1 MKMSIQNQHKE
12 EYKETT
18 VLVAEINGRIE
29 AYTVAWLVGDEL
41 QVIDLAVDKA
51 WRRHGLGKLLMER
64 LIKMWYAW
72 LHAASRNFSQLML
85 SEASAVKPA
94 FKAVIPCYCVMSGRR
109 WM

>member
-1 MKMSIQNQHKE
+1 MGQYSCGNAGSFFLFSAAFKASLTSGHRFMKTSIENQHKE

-41 QVIDLAVDKA
+41 QVIDLAVDRA

-64 LIKMWYAW
+64 LIKMWYAQ
-72 LHAASRNFSQLML
+72 LCPVSCVSQ
-85 SEASAVKPA
+85 
-94 FKAVIPCYCVMSGRR
+94 
-109 WM
+109 